1 MDELGIEIFVI
12 GLCLLLL
19 AAVLAML
26 AASIKQDTNNNF
38 DQNDDAD
45 SVTDDVRLVQSCNE
59 LKQLAARVR
68 EEIHHG

>member
-1 MDELGIEIFVI
+1 METYGMEIFVI

-26 AASIKQDTNNNF
+26 AASIKQDVSNEFVAREDT
-38 DQNDDAD
+38 DA
-45 SVTDDVRLVQSCNE
+45 VTDDVRLVQSCKE

-68 EEIHHG
+68 KEIKHG